1 MKIFFIL
8 LFLILFLFSCN
19 KKDSNEIPKLEIYE
33 NDNYLNLGNKISSE
47 TFLNLSTVLLDKIQK
62 DGIDSAISF
71 CNLNALPITQKLEQQ
86 YNVEIK
92 RVGTRIRNK
101 ANSPDNI
108 EKEVIKIFDRKFK
121 NGEELKPVIM
131 KINNKYH
138 YFNYIITKPFC
149 LNCHGNPN
157 NEIQP
162 VTYNL
167 IKSKY
172 PDDEAINYK
181 NEDFRGIWHIIFN

>member
-1 MKIFFIL
+1 MKNLFIFIFS
-8 LFLILFLFSCN
+8 ILFLFSCN
-19 KKDSNEIPKLEIYE
+19 KKDTNETPKLEIYE

-47 TFLNLSTVLLDKIQK
+47 TFLNLSTVLLDKIQN

-71 CNLNALPITQKLEQQ
+71 CNLNAVPITKKLEQQ

-108 EKEVIKIFDRKFK
+108 EKEVIKIFDKKFR

-138 YFNYIITKPFC
+138 YFNYIITKPLC
-149 LNCHGNPN
+149 LNCHGSPN

-162 VTYNL
+162 NTYNL

-172 PDDEAINYK
+172 PNDEAINYR
-181 NEDFRGIWHIIFN
+181 NEDFRGIWHIVFN